1 MNSKSK
7 LLTLLI
13 IVAIIGVVNYIVSI
27 PGPLNVRLDLTEQG
41 LYTLSDGTKN
51 IIRSISDQKPVTIR
65 FYCTRDSR
73 IMPQFV
79 QNYSTTVEDLL
90 LEFEKSS
97 DGRLTLDRIDPRPDS
112 DDEDKAKAD
121 DIQGHPVNEQGDKVY
136 FGLAVSC
143 ADQKEVIP
151 SLDPN
156 DEAALEYKLARAVAK
171 VSKTKRQMV
180 GVMSSMPI
188 AGPAMMLPPQ
198 MRQGQ
203 QQPWIVINQLRA
215 DYDVREISITSD
227 KIDSDIN
234 ILLIIHPSDIQ
245 PKTEFAIDQ
254 FLLRGG
260 KIIAYV
266 DSQAVVS
273 RQYNSQGGPMGQP
286 PSFTA
291 PNSTLKGLFKAWGI
305 NHNPDMVVADMSYRT
320 RVQGNRAM
328 PTFLTI
334 GKDGIDHSTPVT
346 SSLELVQMF
355 SPGAFDIEK
364 KDGITALPLIQS
376 SENSQM
382 IDSAAAEKAQREA
395 LTTFQPEGKRHVL
408 GVRLSGKF
416 KTAFPDGPPKD
427 TTPPGGPK
435 GPGGMPPGFPGGG
448 FPGGGFPGGTG
459 GEEKDAGAPAQAPNA
474 APAPSVTAVTPP
486 VSAAD
491 AKPAEAAKPT
501 PAPAPAPAVAPA
513 PAPAPKPTPAPAATP
528 AAAPAPK
535 PAEPAAKAEEKKP
548 DFLKESTNGEGLVF
562 AFSDVDMIYDAFCF
576 QQTPLGISMTNSNVP
591 MLLNMVELASGGAD
605 LIAVRSRG
613 STKRKF
619 GKFEEMKSKVEAD
632 YRPKIEQLQNRL
644 NETVQKISTLRVSP
658 GKNGQ
663 MVILD
668 PQQKKDL
675 EDAMETQ
682 NRINKDLREIRK
694 EQNKDIDRKET
705 LLTVLNFLGAPLLV
719 IALGVALAI
728 NRRSLRA
735 AR

>member
-27 PGPLNVRLDLTEQG
+27 PGPLNVRLDLTEQKI
-41 LYTLSDGTKN
+41 YTLSDGTKN

-395 LTTFQPEGKRHVL
+395 LTSFQPEGKRRVL

-435 GPGGMPPGFPGGG
+435 GPGGMPAG

-474 APAPSVTAVTPP
+474 APAPSITATTPP

-491 AKPAEAAKPT
+491 AKPAEAPK
-501 PAPAPAPAVAPA
+501 PAPAPAPT
-513 PAPAPKPTPAPAATP
+513 PT
-528 AAAPAPK
+528 PK
-535 PAEPAAKAEEKKP
+535 PAEAAAKPEEKKP
-548 DFLKESTNGEGLVF
+548 DYLKESTNSEGLVF
-562 AFSDVDMIYDAFCF
+562 AFSDVDMIFDAFCF
-576 QQTPLGISMTNSNVP
+576 QQTPLGLTMTNSNVP

-632 YRPKIEQLQNRL
+632 YRPRIEQLQTRL
-644 NETVQKISTLRVSP
+644 NETVQKISTLRVRP
-658 GKNGQ
+658 DKNGQ